1 MAEIIA
7 DGQGF
12 VGIVVEGRI
21 VARLPALEAGELGL
35 SLVAHA
41 QMELD
46 RQGVT
51 LPSVTPP
58 APAQAPTPE
67 PPLAPTVQGYDLG
80 PQTAPPVDGTPP

>member
-41 QMELD
+41 QMEPD

-51 LPSVTPP
+51 LPPP
-58 APAQAPTPE
+58 APG
-67 PPLAPTVQGYDLG
+67 VHGYD
-80 PQTAPPVDGTPP
+80 PVDGTPP